1 MRRLHLILAMLVCV
15 LFPGILPA
23 QAELPPESA
32 SGASVE
38 LPQTPDSAPTS
49 VAQAE
54 KPRVRICRHAF
65 YSSARRHPVTPRE
78 VSLREAV
85 QSLGTDGHRFVRCE
99 LKDGSRFTGGIKSIQ
114 FAAFTISQG
123 ITGVRQ
129 INYSDLK
136 EPPRPGAAVVAHFAN
151 GLKWTAVVAASIAVS
166 PLVIPLLALIFTGVI
181 ND

>member
-1 MRRLHLILAMLVCV
+1 
-15 LFPGILPA
+15 
-23 QAELPPESA
+23 
-32 SGASVE
+32 
-38 LPQTPDSAPTS
+38 
-49 VAQAE
+49 
-54 KPRVRICRHAF
+54 VRICRHAF

-99 LKDGSRFTGGIKSIQ
+99 LKDGSHFTGGIKSIQ

-136 EPPRPGAAVVAHFAN
+136 EPPRPGAAVGAHFAN